1 MLNPNWLKTF
11 VTLIDTGHFTK
22 AAQKL
27 YMTQPGVSQH
37 IRKLEEACE
46 HQLIRR
52 DKKSFDITEQGRLI
66 YDYAKQLYK
75 NEQQILE
82 QLTFDDPFSGKCT
95 LACSGAL
102 ALILYPKLLTIQCR
116 YTALIMQL
124 KAAPNEQ
131 ILTEVESGEV
141 DLGLVTDVQDRRM
154 LDVQKVGQEQLCL
167 VVPADINTD
176 DEVDTEDTLMRLG
189 LISHPDATHYLT
201 RYFAQNDQLISVDF
215 NVEKIPVTGYVN
227 QISQILAPVAS
238 GLGFTV
244 LPKSAVDSFNAR
256 EQLKVLETKKHVVE
270 TLYIVKKRG
279 RSLPKRFDLIKTMLG
294 GYFEKSVFETRNEP

>member
-66 YDYAKQLYK
+66 YDYAKQLKK
-75 NEQQILE
+75 NEEQVLE
-82 QLTFDDPFSGKCT
+82 QLTFDDPYSGKCT

-131 ILTEVESGEV
+131 ILTEVENGEV
-141 DLGLVTDVQDRRM
+141 DLGLVTDVQYHRI

-167 VVPADINTD
+167 VVPADANA
-176 DEVDTEDTLMRLG
+176 DEEPDTEDMLMRLG

-201 RYFAQNDQLISVDF
+201 RYFAQNDQLIKADF

-227 QISQILAPVAS
+227 QISQILAPVAR

-244 LPKSAVDSFNAR
+244 LPKSAVDSFNDR
-256 EQLKVLETKKHVVE
+256 EKLQIFKTKKHVVE

-279 RSLPKRFDLIKTMLG
+279 RSLPKRFGLIKTILG
-294 GYFEKSVFETRNEP
+294 EHFEGNIFETKNEP